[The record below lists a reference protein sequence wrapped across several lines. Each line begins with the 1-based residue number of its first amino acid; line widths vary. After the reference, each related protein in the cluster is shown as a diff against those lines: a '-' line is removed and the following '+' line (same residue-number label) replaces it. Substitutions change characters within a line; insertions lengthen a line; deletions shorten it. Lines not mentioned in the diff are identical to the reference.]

1 MLNFQDFKSVEIR
14 EICVPKKLKM
24 SRKKLNIGL
33 FGFGCVGFGLY
44 EVLQK
49 TPGLKANIKN
59 ICVKDKDKKREIGA
73 ENFTFNKENIFNDP
87 EINVIVELI
96 DDADAAYEIVTR
108 ALKSGKA
115 VVSANKKMIA
125 EHFEELLALQRE
137 YNVPLLYEAAC
148 CASIPIIRNL
158 EEYYDNDLLESI
170 QGIVNGSTNYILTK
184 TFKDNLSYEDALKEA
199 QEKGFA
205 ESNPILDT
213 GGFDAKYKLLILLA
227 HSFGYIARPD
237 DLLNIGINNIGGL
250 ELKYAREK
258 GLKIKLVAQAF
269 KNPNGSISA
278 FVLPKF
284 VDSDDRLFNVNDV
297 FNGVITKTSF
307 ADEQFFVG
315 KGAGAHPT
323 ASAVLSDISAL
334 SYDYQYEYKKI
345 AQQEDLSLSD
355 DVNLKVF
362 LRHSVEDA
370 VALKKQFLSIDE
382 SYLNQ
387 ESGYITGTI
396 SLENLRNIHFDE
408 SFEKSFVLL
417 EVVKNVSIADEN
429 LQLANL
435 ELA

>member
-1 MLNFQDFKSVEIR
+1 
-14 EICVPKKLKM
+14 M

-49 TPGLKANIKN
+49 TPGLKADIRK
-59 ICVKDKDKKREIGA
+59 ICVKDKNKPREIGA
-73 ENFTFNKENIFNDP
+73 ENFTFDRNDIFNDP

-96 DDADAAYEIVTR
+96 DDADAAYEIVTT

-125 EHFEELLALQRE
+125 EHFEELLELQKKH
-137 YNVPLLYEAAC
+137 NVPLLYEAAC
-148 CASIPIIRNL
+148 CASMPIIRNL

-184 TFKDNLSYEDALKEA
+184 TFKENLSYEEALKEA

-227 HSFGYIARPD
+227 HSFGYIARPEN
-237 DLLNIGINNIGGL
+237 LLNIGIDNIGGL

-269 KNPNGSISA
+269 KNTDGNITA
-278 FVLPKF
+278 FVIPKF
-284 VDSDDRLFNVNDV
+284 VDSADRLFNVDDV

-345 AQQEDLSLSD
+345 AQQEDYSLSD

-362 LRHSVEDA
+362 LRHQIEDA
-370 VALKKQFLSIDE
+370 VTLKKHFSAIDE
-382 SYLNQ
+382 SYLNH

-396 SLENLRNIHFDE
+396 SLEKLRNIHFDE
-408 SFEKSFVLL
+408 SIDKSFVLL
-417 EVVKNVSIADEN
+417 DIA
-429 LQLANL
+429 
-435 ELA
+435 

>member
-1 MLNFQDFKSVEIR
+1 
-14 EICVPKKLKM
+14 M

-59 ICVKDKDKKREIGA
+59 ICVKDRNKTREIGA
-73 ENFTFNKENIFNDP
+73 ENFTFDKNDIFNDP
-87 EINVIVELI
+87 KINVIVELI
-96 DDADAAYEIVTR
+96 DDADAAYEIVTT

-125 EHFEELLALQRE
+125 EHFEELLELQRKH
-137 YNVPLLYEAAC
+137 NVPLLYEAAC
-148 CASIPIIRNL
+148 CASMPIIRNL

-184 TFKDNLSYEDALKEA
+184 TFKENLSYDEALKQA

-227 HSFGYIARPD
+227 HSFGYIAKPE

-269 KNPNGSISA
+269 KNNDGNISA
-278 FVLPKF
+278 FVIPKF
-284 VDSDDRLFNVNDV
+284 VDTEDRLFNVDDV

-345 AQQEDLSLSD
+345 AQQENISLSD

-362 LRHSVEDA
+362 LRHQIEDA
-370 VALKKQFLSIDE
+370 VTLKKHFSTIDE
-382 SYLNQ
+382 SYLNH
-387 ESGYITGTI
+387 ELGYITGTI
-396 SLENLRNIHFDE
+396 SLESLRNIHFDE
-408 SFEKSFVLL
+408 SFDKSFVLL
-417 EVVKNVSIADEN
+417 EIAN
-429 LQLANL
+429 
-435 ELA
+435 

>member
-1 MLNFQDFKSVEIR
+1 
-14 EICVPKKLKM
+14 M

-44 EVLQK
+44 EVLQQ
-49 TPGLKANIKN
+49 TPGLKANIKT
-59 ICVKDKDKKREIGA
+59 ICVKDRDKKRAIPQDH
-73 ENFTFNKENIFNDP
+73 FTFDPNDILNDP
-87 EINVIVELI
+87 EINVVVELI
-96 DDADAAYEIVTR
+96 DDADAAFQIVSA

-125 EHFEELLALQRE
+125 EHFSELLELQQKH
-137 YNVPLLYEAAC
+137 NVPLLYEAAC

-184 TFKDNLSYEDALKEA
+184 TAKENITYEAALLEA

-227 HSFGYIARPD
+227 HSFGYIAKPE
-237 DLLNIGINNIGGL
+237 DLFNIGIDQIGGL
-250 ELKYAREK
+250 ELNYAREK

-269 KNPNGSISA
+269 KNNSGDISA

-284 VDSDDRLFNVNDV
+284 IGSDDRLFNVDDV
-297 FNGVITKTSF
+297 FNGVVTKTSF

-345 AQQEDLSLSD
+345 RQQETLAFSD
-355 DVNLKVF
+355 EVNLKVL
-362 LRHSVEDA
+362 LRHEPENLEE
-370 VALKKQFLSIDE
+370 LKSHFHSIDE
-382 SYLNQ
+382 SYLNA
-387 ESGYITGTI
+387 ETGYLTGI
-396 SLENLRNIHFDE
+396 IGLKNLKEIQSSSLK
-408 SFEKSFVLL
+408 KSFVLL
-417 EVVKNVSIADEN
+417 EIAN
-429 LQLANL
+429 
-435 ELA
+435 

>member
-1 MLNFQDFKSVEIR
+1 
-14 EICVPKKLKM
+14 M

-49 TPGLKANIKN
+49 TPGLKADIRK
-59 ICVKDKDKKREIGA
+59 ICVKDKNKPREIGA
-73 ENFTFNKENIFNDP
+73 ENFTFDRNDIFNDP

-96 DDADAAYEIVTR
+96 DDADAAYEIVTT

-125 EHFEELLALQRE
+125 EHFEELLELQRKHK
-137 YNVPLLYEAAC
+137 VPLLYEAAC
-148 CASIPIIRNL
+148 CASMPIIRNL

-184 TFKDNLSYEDALKEA
+184 TFKENLSYEEALKEA

-227 HSFGYIARPD
+227 HSFGYIARPEN
-237 DLLNIGINNIGGL
+237 LLNIGIDNIGGL

-269 KNPNGSISA
+269 KNTDGNITA
-278 FVLPKF
+278 FVIPKF
-284 VDSDDRLFNVNDV
+284 VDSADRLFNVDDV

-345 AQQEDLSLSD
+345 AQQEDYSLSD

-362 LRHSVEDA
+362 LRHQIEDA
-370 VALKKQFLSIDE
+370 VTLKKHFSAIDE
-382 SYLNQ
+382 SYLNH

-396 SLENLRNIHFDE
+396 SLEKLRNIHFDE
-408 SFEKSFVLL
+408 SIDKSFVLL
-417 EVVKNVSIADEN
+417 DIA
-429 LQLANL
+429 
-435 ELA
+435 

>member
-1 MLNFQDFKSVEIR
+1 
-14 EICVPKKLKM
+14 M

-59 ICVKDKDKKREIGA
+59 ICVKDKNKKREIGA
-73 ENFTFNKENIFNDP
+73 ENFTFNKEDIFNDP

-96 DDADAAYEIVTR
+96 DDADAAYEIVTT

-125 EHFEELLALQRE
+125 EHFEELLELQRKH
-137 YNVPLLYEAAC
+137 NVPLLYEAAC

-227 HSFGYIARPD
+227 HSFGYIAKPN

-269 KNPNGSISA
+269 KNADGNISA
-278 FVLPKF
+278 FVIPKF
-284 VDSDDRLFNVNDV
+284 VDAEDRLFNVDDV

-345 AQQEDLSLSD
+345 AQQENLSLSD

-362 LRHSVEDA
+362 LRHSVKD
-370 VALKKQFLSIDE
+370 VVVLKEKFLNIDE

-387 ESGYITGTI
+387 ESGYITGII
-396 SLENLRNIHFDE
+396 SLENLKKIHFDE

-417 EVVKNVSIADEN
+417 EVVKNVIVADEN
-429 LQLANL
+429 LQLTNL

>member
-1 MLNFQDFKSVEIR
+1 
-14 EICVPKKLKM
+14 M

-49 TPGLKANIKN
+49 TPGLKADIRK
-59 ICVKDKDKKREIGA
+59 ICVKNQNKPREIGA
-73 ENFTFNKENIFNDP
+73 ENFTFDKNDIFNDP

-96 DDADAAYEIVTR
+96 DDADAAYEIVTT

-125 EHFEELLALQRE
+125 EHFEELLELQRKH
-137 YNVPLLYEAAC
+137 NVPLLYEAAC
-148 CASIPIIRNL
+148 CASMPIIRNL

-184 TFKDNLSYEDALKEA
+184 TFKENLSYEEALKEA

-269 KNPNGSISA
+269 KNTDGNITA
-278 FVLPKF
+278 FVIPKF
-284 VDSDDRLFNVNDV
+284 VDSNDRLFNVDDV

-345 AQQEDLSLSD
+345 AQQEDYSLSD

-362 LRHSVEDA
+362 LRHQIEDA
-370 VALKKQFLSIDE
+370 VTLKKHFSAIDE
-382 SYLNQ
+382 SYLNH

-408 SFEKSFVLL
+408 SIDKSFVLL
-417 EVVKNVSIADEN
+417 DIA
-429 LQLANL
+429 
-435 ELA
+435 

>member
-1 MLNFQDFKSVEIR
+1 
-14 EICVPKKLKM
+14 M

-49 TPGLKANIKN
+49 TPGLKADIRK
-59 ICVKDKDKKREIGA
+59 ICVKDKNKPREIGA
-73 ENFTFNKENIFNDP
+73 ENFTFDRNDIFNDP

-96 DDADAAYEIVTR
+96 DDADAAYEIVTT

-125 EHFEELLALQRE
+125 EHFEELLELQRKHK
-137 YNVPLLYEAAC
+137 VPLLYEAAC
-148 CASIPIIRNL
+148 CASMPIIRNL

-184 TFKDNLSYEDALKEA
+184 TFKENLSYEEALKEA

-227 HSFGYIARPD
+227 HSFGYIARPEN
-237 DLLNIGINNIGGL
+237 LLNIGIDNIGGL

-269 KNPNGSISA
+269 KNTDGNITA
-278 FVLPKF
+278 FVIPKF
-284 VDSDDRLFNVNDV
+284 VDSADRLFNVDDV

-345 AQQEDLSLSD
+345 AQQEYYSLSD

-362 LRHSVEDA
+362 LRHQIEDA
-370 VALKKQFLSIDE
+370 VTLKKHFSAIDE
-382 SYLNQ
+382 SYLNH

-396 SLENLRNIHFDE
+396 SLEKLRNIHFDE
-408 SFEKSFVLL
+408 SIDKSFVLL
-417 EVVKNVSIADEN
+417 DIA
-429 LQLANL
+429 
-435 ELA
+435 

>member
-1 MLNFQDFKSVEIR
+1 
-14 EICVPKKLKM
+14 M

-49 TPGLKANIKN
+49 TPGLKADIRK
-59 ICVKDKDKKREIGA
+59 ICVKDKNKPREIAA
-73 ENFTFNKENIFNDP
+73 ENFTFDKNDIFNDP

-96 DDADAAYEIVTR
+96 DDADAAYEIVTT

-125 EHFEELLALQRE
+125 EHFEELLELQRKHK
-137 YNVPLLYEAAC
+137 VPLLYEAAC
-148 CASIPIIRNL
+148 CASMPIIRNL

-184 TFKDNLSYEDALKEA
+184 TFKENLSYEEALKEA

-227 HSFGYIARPD
+227 HSFGYIARPEN
-237 DLLNIGINNIGGL
+237 LLNIGIDNIGGL

-269 KNPNGSISA
+269 KNTDGNITA
-278 FVLPKF
+278 FVIPKF
-284 VDSDDRLFNVNDV
+284 VDSADRLFNVDDV

-345 AQQEDLSLSD
+345 AQQEYYSLSD

-362 LRHSVEDA
+362 LRHQIEDA
-370 VALKKQFLSIDE
+370 VTLKKHFSAIDE
-382 SYLNQ
+382 SYLNH

-396 SLENLRNIHFDE
+396 SLEKLRNIHFDE
-408 SFEKSFVLL
+408 SIDKSFVLL
-417 EVVKNVSIADEN
+417 DIA
-429 LQLANL
+429 
-435 ELA
+435 